1 MRTPLSPWV
10 ARIAFLA
17 VIVASVLIGLHV
29 GALERKPNSASAAL
43 QLLGTYG
50 VIALV
55 VERTLEVFI
64 SAWRGQ
70 VTTQLFVAVESA
82 RRRLEAAPT
91 SFSRQQAVE
100 EHERSLTD
108 YRVHTQR
115 IALRAGV
122 TLGLLISAIGLRT
135 LDIFVA
141 VPPAGAPH
149 VLFTILDM
157 VVTAGMIG
165 GGSEAVHKLMKAVTG
180 FLDATR
186 SAQAKLTTG
195 DLGALRTPITDIPS
209 VTPGPPKP

>member
-10 ARIAFLA
+10 GWLAFAAL
-17 VIVASVLIGLHV
+17 ILGTVAIGLQV
-29 GALERKPNSASAAL
+29 GALERKPDVASVAL
-43 QLLGTYG
+43 KLLGTYG

-64 SAWRGQ
+64 SAWRGK
-70 VTTQLFVAVESA
+70 VTSQLFVAVESA
-82 RRRLEAAPT
+82 RRRLEAAPHV
-91 SFSRQQAVE
+91 FSRQQAVE

-108 YRVHTQR
+108 YRVQTQR

-122 TLGLLISAIGLRT
+122 VLGLLISAIGVRT

-141 VPPAGAPH
+141 MPPSGSLPH
-149 VLFTILDM
+149 FLFTVIDLT
-157 VVTAGMIG
+157 VTAGMIG
-165 GGSEAVHKLMKAVTG
+165 GGSDAVHKLMKAVTG

-195 DLGALRTPITDIPS
+195 DPGALRTPTDIPS
-209 VTPGPPKP
+209 VTPGPPQP